1 MKELLEE
8 YVMEAMQ
15 LRSEL
20 DLLRRIVSYMHED
33 SLEIPLEELGVI
45 AVVAIQVEDGVVSVG

>member
-15 LRSEL
+15 MRQEL
-20 DLLRRIVSYMHED
+20 DLLRRIISAELDTPLELDLD
-33 SLEIPLEELGVI
+33 SLRMV
-45 AVVAIQVEDGVVSVG
+45 AVVAIQVEDGKVQIG